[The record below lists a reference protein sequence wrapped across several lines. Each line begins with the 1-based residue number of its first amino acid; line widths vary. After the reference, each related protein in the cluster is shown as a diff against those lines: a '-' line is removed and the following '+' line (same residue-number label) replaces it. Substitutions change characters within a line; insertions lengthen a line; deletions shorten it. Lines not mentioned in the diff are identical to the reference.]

1 MNEVRTTVVFDL
13 GGVLIDW
20 NPRHLY
26 RKLFAGDEAAM
37 EEFLTTICTQAWNV
51 KQDAGRSFAEGAAV
65 LKARH
70 PEKAAL
76 IDAFGARF
84 GEMMAGEIAGS
95 VAILE
100 ELHRRGVELYALSN
114 WSRETFP
121 FAQQRFAFLERFRGI
136 VISGEIGHVKP
147 EPAIY
152 RHLLKRFAIAP
163 ARAVFIDDVAGN
175 AEAARAFGI
184 HPIHF
189 TSPPALERELR
200 GLRLL

>member
-1 MNEVRTTVVFDL
+1 MKASRTTVIFDL

-26 RKLFAGDEAAM
+26 RKLFVGDERAM

-51 KQDAGRSFAEGAAV
+51 QQDAGRSFAEGAAI

-95 VAILE
+95 VAILD
-100 ELHRRGVELYALSN
+100 ELHRRGVPLFALSN

-121 FAQQRFAFLERFRGI
+121 FARERFTFLERFSGI

-147 EPAIY
+147 NPAIY
-152 RHLLKRFAIAP
+152 RHLLERFGIDPGA
-163 ARAVFIDDVAGN
+163 AVFIDDVAGN
-175 AEAARAFGI
+175 AEAARVFGI
-184 HPIHF
+184 HPVHF

-200 GLRLL
+200 DLRLL

>member
-1 MNEVRTTVVFDL
+1 MTSPRTTVVFDL

-26 RKLFAGDEAAM
+26 RKLFPGDEAAM
-37 EEFLTTICTQAWNV
+37 EEFLGTVCTQAWNV
-51 KQDAGRSFAEGAAV
+51 MQDAGRSFAEGAAV

-70 PEKAAL
+70 PERAAL

-121 FAQQRFAFLERFRGI
+121 FAQRRFAFLERFRGI
-136 VISGEIGHVKP
+136 VISGEVGHVKP
-147 EPAIY
+147 EAAIY
-152 RHLLKRFAIAP
+152 RHLLERFAIDP
-163 ARAVFIDDVAGN
+163 ARAVFIDDIAGN

-189 TSPPALERELR
+189 TSAPALERELR

>member
-1 MNEVRTTVVFDL
+1 MKASRTTVIFDL

-26 RKLFAGDEAAM
+26 RKLFVGDERAM
-37 EEFLTTICTQAWNV
+37 EEFLTTVCTQAWNV
-51 KQDAGRSFAEGAAV
+51 QQDAGRSFAEGAAI

-95 VAILE
+95 VAILD
-100 ELHRRGVELYALSN
+100 ELHRRGVPLFALSN

-121 FAQQRFAFLERFRGI
+121 FARERFAFLERFSGI

-147 EPAIY
+147 DPAIY
-152 RHLLKRFAIAP
+152 RHLLDRFGIDPGA
-163 ARAVFIDDVAGN
+163 AVFIDDVAGN

-184 HPIHF
+184 HPVHF

-200 GLRLL
+200 DLRLL